1 MVTKEFVAELEKAR
15 DLFDWTLMTGDS
27 VYVERRKTPRLRV
40 RAKVKNSADTVLLD
54 PIGAVC
60 FARTGILFSEHYWVE
75 AALSIALSIEDARDI
90 VAATNDMTWR
100 TVGNARQPDPYKQ
113 AIRECLLDITKPVA
127 ELKTAVSR

>member
-1 MVTKEFVAELEKAR
+1 MITKEFIAELEKVR
-15 DLFDWTLMTGDS
+15 DLFDWTMMTGDS
-27 VYVERRKTPRLRV
+27 PYVERRKSPRLRV
-40 RAKVKNSADTVLLD
+40 RAKIKNSADNVLLE

-60 FARTGILFSEHYWVE
+60 FARIGILFSEHYWVE

-113 AIRECLLDITKPVA
+113 ALRECLLDITKPLA
-127 ELKTAVSR
+127 ELNTVSR